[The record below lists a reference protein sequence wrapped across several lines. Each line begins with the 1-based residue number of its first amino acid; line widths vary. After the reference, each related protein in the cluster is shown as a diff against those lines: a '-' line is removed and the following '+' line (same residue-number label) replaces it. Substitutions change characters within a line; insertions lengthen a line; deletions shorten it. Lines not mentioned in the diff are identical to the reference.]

1 MSVALDDAQCS
12 DNVANQNK
20 VVDLSDVDFNM
31 VRRPSAE
38 IHFTQADLNIINSN
52 VFKNYISEGSAAKSM
67 GQQFIS
73 DKVAGVR

>member
-38 IHFTQADLNIINSN
+38 INFTQADLNIINSN
-52 VFKNYISEGSAAKSM
+52 VFENYISEGSAA
-67 GQQFIS
+67 
-73 DKVAGVR
+73 